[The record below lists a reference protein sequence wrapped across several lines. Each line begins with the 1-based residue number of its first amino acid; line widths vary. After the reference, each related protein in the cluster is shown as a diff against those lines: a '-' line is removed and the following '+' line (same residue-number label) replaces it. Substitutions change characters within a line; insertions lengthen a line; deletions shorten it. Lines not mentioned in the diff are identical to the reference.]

1 MQNLSPQSKFVCLVG
16 AVLLAVAGGIWTN
29 SALSTKAASA
39 DGVELV
45 SHPVSPMHMMIERR
59 TLPAFPD
66 YDAF

>member
-1 MQNLSPQSKFVCLVG
+1 
-16 AVLLAVAGGIWTN
+16 VLLAVAGGIWTN